1 MPLLS
6 SRRKPLFSGVRGR
19 LLSFNLLVVSL
30 TLVIGIIAVFGF
42 NNAGRL
48 LTDMQ
53 ESTLSEMNSG
63 MEVGVKTAKVATVA
77 VSLTQVIGAMEY
89 QSESDLL
96 KNSLQGLR
104 DSLAK
109 MAAAPLAQQQPQL
122 INRIHQRSDELQESV
137 RRLLDLTRTRHLE
150 RHDLL
155 GVIYQAQSQLEL
167 LAKEEAA
174 GWPTALEQTLF
185 ANMLEMTLTIPASP
199 DVLTQLSLL
208 RQRWQQM
215 IPQADPARQRTLREL
230 CNALQPVDELNQ
242 KLQNS
247 DLAIAYHTFRIK
259 ALVNLLDQDI
269 NQYVQLVV
277 HSASTRAERTHSE
290 LQTSTFTIEIFG
302 LLAVVITAL
311 AGNYIYDNL
320 GVLVTAI
327 ADAMTRLT
335 KGERTVKVPA
345 LNRQDE
351 LGDLAR
357 AFNVFANN
365 AASLARVTKLFKE
378 KSIQL
383 ETTFLSIR
391 DGFALFDAD
400 GALVVC
406 NPQYASLLQM
416 EPIVH
421 GCHFRELLQRLQ
433 EHGAQ
438 RSDGKPLSPDHLW
451 RADDSVLTLE
461 LQLAGERYVELRLNR
476 LTNQSIA
483 SMVLDRTDRKTLE
496 AELIHSQKMKAVG
509 HLTGGIAHD
518 FNNLLAVILGNL
530 ELLQTDE
537 LEERTRQRI
546 ERAYKAAE
554 RGAQLT
560 QRLLAFS
567 RKQALR
573 PRALDL
579 AGLVTNLR
587 ELMEHSLPATLR
599 LELDIQPGLRA
610 AWMDANQLENS
621 LLNLVV
627 NARDAM
633 DGRSGT
639 IRLRLFNQRVER
651 TSGRVQEMVTVEV
664 IDQGCGMTPEVLQRV
679 FEPFFTTK
687 AAGKGSGLG
696 LSMVY
701 GFVRQSGGRVQIDSE
716 PLRGSCVRLQL
727 PCAEAEPMALPAT
740 AAPTPVWSEN
750 EMPLVVVLEDQADV
764 RQTLCEYLH
773 SMGCLTMDT
782 DCGKQALVWVKT
794 IPEVKLL
801 ISDIVLPGQASGIEV
816 VQQAQQLNAD
826 LKLLLVSGHDF
837 SEQVTT
843 LSWPLLTKPYTRA
856 DLVAQLTRLWQEN
869 QPKIDVTG

>member
-1 MPLLS
+1 
-6 SRRKPLFSGVRGR
+6 V
-19 LLSFNLLVVSL
+19 
-30 TLVIGIIAVFGF
+30 
-42 NNAGRL
+42 
-48 LTDMQ
+48 
-53 ESTLSEMNSG
+53 
-63 MEVGVKTAKVATVA
+63 
-77 VSLTQVIGAMEY
+77 
-89 QSESDLL
+89 L
-96 KNSLQGLR
+96 K
-104 DSLAK
+104 
-109 MAAAPLAQQQPQL
+109 
-122 INRIHQRSDELQESV
+122 
-137 RRLLDLTRTRHLE
+137 
-150 RHDLL
+150 
-155 GVIYQAQSQLEL
+155 
-167 LAKEEAA
+167 
-174 GWPTALEQTLF
+174 
-185 ANMLEMTLTIPASP
+185 
-199 DVLTQLSLL
+199 QLSLL
-208 RQRWQQM
+208 RQRWQQD
-215 IPQADPARQRTLREL
+215 IAQADPERRSTLREL
-230 CNALQPVDELNQ
+230 CNTLQPVDELNQ

-277 HSASTRAERTHSE
+277 HSASTRAERTHRE

-320 GVLVTAI
+320 GRLVSAI

-335 KGERTVKVPA
+335 KGERTVQVPA
-345 LNRQDE
+345 LHRQDE

-391 DGFALFDAD
+391 DGFALFDAN

-406 NPQYASLLQM
+406 NPQYALLLQM
-416 EPIVH
+416 EQVVH

-433 EHGAQ
+433 DHGAQ

-451 RADDSVLTLE
+451 RDDDSVLTLE
-461 LQLAGERYVELRLNR
+461 LQLDGERYVELRLNR
-476 LTNQSIA
+476 LTNKSIA

-537 LEERTRQRI
+537 LEERTHQRV

-573 PRALDL
+573 PRAIDL
-579 AGLVTNLR
+579 AELVTNLR

-599 LELDIQPGLRA
+599 LEIETQPDLYP

-633 DGRSGT
+633 EGRSGV

-664 IDQGCGMTPEVLQRV
+664 IDQGCGMTVAVLQRV

-716 PLRGSCVRLQL
+716 PQRGSCIRLQL
-727 PCAEAEPMALPAT
+727 PCAEAEPTVSHLSVVPA
-740 AAPTPVWSEN
+740 PIWSAN
-750 EMPLVVVLEDQADV
+750 DMPLVVVLEDQADV

-782 DCGKQALVWVKT
+782 DCGEQALTWVKT
-794 IPEVKLL
+794 IADVQCL
-801 ISDIVLPGQASGIEV
+801 ISDIVLPGQASGIDV
-816 VQQAQQLNAD
+816 VAQAQHLNSA
-826 LKLLLVSGHDF
+826 LKILLVSGHDF
-837 SEQVTT
+837 SEQVAT
-843 LSWPLLTKPYTRA
+843 LNWPLLTKPYTRA
-856 DLVAQLTRLWQEN
+856 DLVMQMTRLWQEN
-869 QPKIDVTG
+869 RSKIDVTR

>member
-1 MPLLS
+1 MSLS
-6 SRRKPLFSGVRGR
+6 VARRYPFFSGVKGR
-19 LLSFNLLVVSL
+19 LLLFNVLVVAL
-30 TLVIGIIAVFGF
+30 TLATGIIAVFGF
-42 NNAGRL
+42 NNAGKL
-48 LTDMQ
+48 LTEMQ
-53 ESTLSEMNSG
+53 ESTLMEMNSG
-63 MEVGVKTAKVATVA
+63 MAVGVNTAKVATVA
-77 VSLTQVIGAMEY
+77 VSLTQVIGALEY
-89 QSESDLL
+89 QSESGQL
-96 KNSLQGLR
+96 KNALQSLQN
-104 DSLAK
+104 SLAK
-109 MAAAPLAQQQPQL
+109 MAAAPLAQKQPQL
-122 INRIHQRSDELQESV
+122 IDRIHQRSNELQDSV
-137 RRLLDLTRTRHLE
+137 RRLLDLTRQRHLE

-155 GVIYQAQSQLEL
+155 GIIYQAQSQLEL
-167 LAKEEAA
+167 LAKEDGN
-174 GWPTALEQTLF
+174 GWPTKLEQSLLNDILT
-185 ANMLEMTLTIPASP
+185 MTLTIPASP
-199 DVLTQLSLL
+199 DVLKKLAEI
-208 RQRWQQM
+208 RQKWSES
-215 IPQADPARQRTLREL
+215 ILNADPHRQKTLHVL
-230 CNALQPVDELNQ
+230 CDTLLPVDILNQ
-242 KLQNS
+242 KLQDS
-247 DLAIAYHTFRIK
+247 DLAVAYHTFRIK
-259 ALVNLLDQDI
+259 ALVSLLDQDI
-269 NQYVQLVV
+269 NQYVELVV
-277 HSASTRAERTHSE
+277 RSASARAERTHNE

-302 LLAVVITAL
+302 LLAVIITAL
-311 AGNYIYDNL
+311 AGNFIYNNL
-320 GVLVTAI
+320 GVLVSAI

-335 KGERTVKVPA
+335 KGERTVRVPA
-345 LNRQDE
+345 LHRQDE

-391 DGFALFDAD
+391 DGFALFDAN

-416 EPIVH
+416 EQIVH

-433 EHGAQ
+433 QHGAQ

-451 RADDSVLTLE
+451 RDDDSVLTLE
-461 LQLAGERYVELRLNR
+461 LQLAGDRYVELRLNR
-476 LTNQSIA
+476 LTNKSIA

-573 PRALDL
+573 PRAIDL
-579 AGLVTNLR
+579 AELVTNLR

-599 LELDIQPGLRA
+599 LELDIQPDLRA

-633 DGRSGT
+633 EGRSGT
-639 IRLRLFNQRVER
+639 IRIRLFNQRVER
-651 TSGRVQEMVTVEV
+651 TSGRVQDMVTVEV
-664 IDQGCGMTPEVLQRV
+664 IDQGCGMTVEVLQRV

-716 PLRGSCVRLQL
+716 PYRGSCVRLQL
-727 PCAEAEPMALPAT
+727 PCAEAEPVALPSAAT
-740 AAPTPVWSEN
+740 PTPVWSTN

-782 DCGKQALVWVKT
+782 DCGAQALTWVKT
-794 IPEVKLL
+794 IPDVQLL

-816 VQQAQQLNAD
+816 VQQAQQLNGK

-837 SEQVTT
+837 SEQVAT
-843 LSWPLLTKPYTRA
+843 LNWPLLLKPYTRA
-856 DLVAQLTRLWQEN
+856 DLVTQMTRLWQEN
-869 QPKIDVTG
+869 RSEIDVTR

>member
-1 MPLLS
+1 MS
-6 SRRKPLFSGVRGR
+6 SPSFHRKPLFSGVRGR

-30 TLVIGIIAVFGF
+30 TLAIGIIAVFGF

-53 ESTLSEMNSG
+53 ESTLSEMSSG

-104 DSLAK
+104 DSLTK

-122 INRIHQRSDELQESV
+122 INRIHKRSDELQESV

-167 LAKEEAA
+167 LAKENAV
-174 GWPTALEQTLF
+174 GWPTALEQSLF

-199 DVLTQLSLL
+199 DVLKQLSLL
-208 RQRWQQM
+208 RQRWQQG
-215 IPQADPARQRTLREL
+215 IDQADPERRSTLREL
-230 CNALQPVDELNQ
+230 CNTLQPVDELNQ

-259 ALVNLLDQDI
+259 ALVNLLDEDI

-277 HSASTRAERTHSE
+277 NSASSRAERTHSE

-320 GVLVTAI
+320 GVLVSAI

-335 KGERTVKVPA
+335 KGERTVRVPA
-345 LNRQDE
+345 LHRQDE

-391 DGFALFDAD
+391 DGFALFDAE

-416 EPIVH
+416 EQIVH

-451 RADDSVLTLE
+451 RDDDSVLTLE
-461 LQLAGERYVELRLNR
+461 LQLDGERYVELRLNR
-476 LTNQSIA
+476 LTNKSIA
-483 SMVLDRTDRKTLE
+483 SMVLDRTDRKVLE

-573 PRALDL
+573 PRAIDL
-579 AGLVTNLR
+579 AELVTNLR

-599 LELDIQPGLRA
+599 LELDIQPDLRA

-633 DGRSGT
+633 EGRSGT
-639 IRLRLFNQRVER
+639 IRIRLFNQRVER
-651 TSGRVQEMVTVEV
+651 TSGRIQDMVTVEV
-664 IDQGCGMTPEVLQRV
+664 IDQGCGMTAEVLRRV

-716 PLRGSCVRLQL
+716 PQRGSCVRLQL
-727 PCAEAEPMALPAT
+727 PCAEAEPIALTT
-740 AAPTPVWSEN
+740 AAMPTPVWSEN
-750 EMPLVVVLEDQADV
+750 EMPLVVVLEDQTDV

-773 SMGCLTMDT
+773 SIGCLTMDT
-782 DCGKQALVWVKT
+782 DCGNQALTWVKT
-794 IPEVKLL
+794 IPDVKLL
-801 ISDIVLPGQASGIEV
+801 ISDIVLPGQASGIEI

-837 SEQVTT
+837 SEQVAK
-843 LSWPLLTKPYTRA
+843 LNWPLLTKPYTRA
-856 DLVAQLTRLWQEN
+856 DLVTQLTHLWQKN
-869 QPKIDVTG
+869 HSKIDVTG

>member
-1 MPLLS
+1 M
-6 SRRKPLFSGVRGR
+6 
-19 LLSFNLLVVSL
+19 SFNLLVVSL
-30 TLVIGIIAVFGF
+30 TLAIGIIAVFGF

-104 DSLAK
+104 DSLTK

-122 INRIHQRSDELQESV
+122 INRIHKRSDELQESV

-167 LAKEEAA
+167 LAKENAV
-174 GWPTALEQTLF
+174 GWPTALEQSLF

-199 DVLTQLSLL
+199 DVLKQLSLL
-208 RQRWQQM
+208 RQRWQQG
-215 IPQADPARQRTLREL
+215 IVQADPERRSTLREL
-230 CNALQPVDELNQ
+230 CNTLQPVDELNQ

-259 ALVNLLDQDI
+259 ALVNLLDEDI

-277 HSASTRAERTHSE
+277 NSASSRAERTHSE

-320 GVLVTAI
+320 GVLVSAI

-335 KGERTVKVPA
+335 KGERTVRVPG
-345 LNRQDE
+345 LHRQDE

-391 DGFALFDAD
+391 DGFALFDAE

-416 EPIVH
+416 EQIVH

-451 RADDSVLTLE
+451 RDDDSVLTLE
-461 LQLAGERYVELRLNR
+461 LQLDGERYVELRLNR
-476 LTNQSIA
+476 LTNKSIA
-483 SMVLDRTDRKTLE
+483 SMVLDRTDRKVLE

-537 LEERTRQRI
+537 LEDRTRQRI

-573 PRALDL
+573 PRAIDL
-579 AGLVTNLR
+579 AELVTNLR

-599 LELDIQPGLRA
+599 LELDIQPDLRA

-633 DGRSGT
+633 EGRSGT
-639 IRLRLFNQRVER
+639 IRIRLFNQRVER
-651 TSGRVQEMVTVEV
+651 TSGRIQDMVAVEV
-664 IDQGCGMTPEVLQRV
+664 IDQGCGMTADVLRRV

-716 PLRGSCVRLQL
+716 PQRGSCVRLQL
-727 PCAEAEPMALPAT
+727 PCAEAEPMALT
-740 AAPTPVWSEN
+740 SAAMPTPVWSEN
-750 EMPLVVVLEDQADV
+750 EMPLVVVLEDQTDV

-773 SMGCLTMDT
+773 SIGCLTMDT
-782 DCGKQALVWVKT
+782 DCGNQALAWVKT
-794 IPEVKLL
+794 IPDVKLL
-801 ISDIVLPGQASGIEV
+801 ISDIVLPGQASGIEI

-837 SEQVTT
+837 SEQVAK
-843 LSWPLLTKPYTRA
+843 LNWPLLTKPYTRA
-856 DLVAQLTRLWQEN
+856 DLVTQLTHLWQKN
-869 QPKIDVTG
+869 HSKIDVTG

>member
-1 MPLLS
+1 M
-6 SRRKPLFSGVRGR
+6 
-19 LLSFNLLVVSL
+19 
-30 TLVIGIIAVFGF
+30 
-42 NNAGRL
+42 
-48 LTDMQ
+48 
-53 ESTLSEMNSG
+53 
-63 MEVGVKTAKVATVA
+63 
-77 VSLTQVIGAMEY
+77 
-89 QSESDLL
+89 
-96 KNSLQGLR
+96 
-104 DSLAK
+104 
-109 MAAAPLAQQQPQL
+109 
-122 INRIHQRSDELQESV
+122 
-137 RRLLDLTRTRHLE
+137 
-150 RHDLL
+150 
-155 GVIYQAQSQLEL
+155 
-167 LAKEEAA
+167 
-174 GWPTALEQTLF
+174 
-185 ANMLEMTLTIPASP
+185 
-199 DVLTQLSLL
+199 
-208 RQRWQQM
+208 
-215 IPQADPARQRTLREL
+215 
-230 CNALQPVDELNQ
+230 
-242 KLQNS
+242 
-247 DLAIAYHTFRIK
+247 
-259 ALVNLLDQDI
+259 NLLDQDI

-277 HSASTRAERTHSE
+277 HSASSRAELTHNK

-302 LLAVVITAL
+302 LLAVIITAL
-311 AGNYIYDNL
+311 AGNYIYDNM
-320 GVLVTAI
+320 GVLVSAI
-327 ADAMTRLT
+327 ADAMTRLS

-391 DGFALFDAD
+391 DGFALFDAE
-400 GALVVC
+400 GVLIVC
-406 NPQYASLLQM
+406 NPQYASLLQLDQ
-416 EPIVH
+416 IAH
-421 GCHFRELLQRLQ
+421 GSHFREVLQRLQ
-433 EHGAQ
+433 QNGAQ

-451 RADDSVLTLE
+451 RAEDNVLTLE

-476 LTNQSIA
+476 LADMSMA
-483 SMVLDRTDRKTLE
+483 SMVLDRTDRKILE

-530 ELLQTDE
+530 ELLLTDDDA
-537 LEERTRQRI
+537 LAERTRQRI
-546 ERAYKAAE
+546 ERAYKATE

-573 PRALDL
+573 PRAIDL
-579 AGLVTNLR
+579 AELVTNLR
-587 ELMEHSLPATLR
+587 ELMEHSLPASLR
-599 LELDIQPGLRA
+599 LELDIQPELRP

-633 DGRSGT
+633 EGRSGV
-639 IRLRLFNQRVER
+639 IRIRLFNQRVQR
-651 TSGRVQEMVTVEV
+651 TSGRVQDMVTVEV

-687 AAGKGSGLG
+687 VAGKGSGLG

-716 PLRGSCVRLQL
+716 PQRGSCVRLQL
-727 PCAEAEPMALPAT
+727 PCAEAEPIALPSAT
-740 AAPTPVWSEN
+740 VSAPVWSDD

-782 DCGKQALVWVKT
+782 DCSEQALSWVRT
-794 IPEVKLL
+794 IPEVQLL

-816 VQQAQQLNAD
+816 VQQAQQLRRD
-826 LKLLLVSGHDF
+826 IKLLLVSGHDF
-837 SEQVTT
+837 SEQAASQ
-843 LSWPLLTKPYTRA
+843 SWPLLIKPYTRA
-856 DLVAQLTRLWQEN
+856 DLVTQLTRLWQ
-869 QPKIDVTG
+869 KKTA

>member
-1 MPLLS
+1 
-6 SRRKPLFSGVRGR
+6 
-19 LLSFNLLVVSL
+19 
-30 TLVIGIIAVFGF
+30 
-42 NNAGRL
+42 
-48 LTDMQ
+48 MQ

-104 DSLAK
+104 DSLTK

-167 LAKEEAA
+167 LAKENAN

-199 DVLTQLSLL
+199 DVLKQLSLL
-208 RQRWQQM
+208 RQRWQQG
-215 IPQADPARQRTLREL
+215 IAQADPERRSTLREL
-230 CNALQPVDELNQ
+230 CNTLQPVDELNQ

-277 HSASTRAERTHSE
+277 HSASTRAERTHRE

-320 GVLVTAI
+320 GRLVSAI

-335 KGERTVKVPA
+335 KGERTVQVPA
-345 LNRQDE
+345 LHRQDE

-391 DGFALFDAD
+391 DGFALFDAN

-406 NPQYASLLQM
+406 NPQYALLLQM
-416 EPIVH
+416 EQVVH

-433 EHGAQ
+433 DHGAQ

-451 RADDSVLTLE
+451 RDDDSVLTLE
-461 LQLAGERYVELRLNR
+461 LQLDGERYVELRLNR
-476 LTNQSIA
+476 LTNKSIA

-537 LEERTRQRI
+537 LEERTHQRV

-573 PRALDL
+573 PRAIDL
-579 AGLVTNLR
+579 AELVTNLR

-599 LELDIQPGLRA
+599 LEIETQPDLYP

-633 DGRSGT
+633 EGRSGV

-664 IDQGCGMTPEVLQRV
+664 IDQGCGMTVAVLQRV

-716 PLRGSCVRLQL
+716 PQRGSCIRLQL
-727 PCAEAEPMALPAT
+727 PCAEAEPTVSHLSVVPA
-740 AAPTPVWSEN
+740 PIWSAN
-750 EMPLVVVLEDQADV
+750 DMPLVVVLEDQADV

-782 DCGKQALVWVKT
+782 DCGEQALTWVKT
-794 IPEVKLL
+794 IADVQCL
-801 ISDIVLPGQASGIEV
+801 ISDIVLPGQASGIDV
-816 VQQAQQLNAD
+816 VAQAQHLNSA
-826 LKLLLVSGHDF
+826 LKILLVSGHDF
-837 SEQVTT
+837 SEQVAT
-843 LSWPLLTKPYTRA
+843 LNWPLLTKPYTRA
-856 DLVAQLTRLWQEN
+856 DLVMQMTRLWQEN
-869 QPKIDVTG
+869 RSKIDVTR

>member
-1 MPLLS
+1 MPS
-6 SRRKPLFSGVRGR
+6 SYSHRKPLFSGVRGR
-19 LLSFNLLVVSL
+19 LLSFNLLVVLL
-30 TLVIGIIAVFGF
+30 TLVIGVIAVFGF

-96 KNSLQGLR
+96 KTAMAALRNSL
-104 DSLAK
+104 SK
-109 MAAAPLAQQQPQL
+109 MAAAPLARQQPQL
-122 INRIHQRSDELQESV
+122 IDRIHQRSNELQDSV
-137 RRLLDLTRTRHLE
+137 RKLLDLTRQRHLE
-150 RHDLL
+150 RHSLL
-155 GVIYQAQSQLEL
+155 GVIYQAQSQLDL
-167 LAKEEAA
+167 LTQDDSL
-174 GWPTALEQTLF
+174 GWPGAPEQDVF
-185 ANMLEMTLTIPASP
+185 RNMLAMTLTIPASP
-199 DVLTQLSLL
+199 DVLSQLVHISL
-208 RQRWQQM
+208 QWQQA
-215 IPQADPARQRTLREL
+215 IPQAVPARQKILQALCDTLL
-230 CNALQPVDELNQ
+230 PVAQLNQ
-242 KLQNS
+242 QLQNS

-277 HSASTRAERTHSE
+277 DSAGSRAERTHRE
-290 LQTSTFTIEIFG
+290 LQTSTFTIQIFA

-311 AGNYIYDNL
+311 AGNYIYDNM
-320 GVLVTAI
+320 GVLVSAI

-335 KGERTVKVPA
+335 KGERTVQVPA

-365 AASLARVTKLFKE
+365 AASLARVTRLFKE

-391 DGFALFDAD
+391 DGFALFDAS
-400 GALVVC
+400 GALVVS
-406 NPQYASLLQM
+406 NPQYASLLQLDQIM
-416 EPIVH
+416 P
-421 GCHFRELLQRLQ
+421 GSHFREVLQRLQ
-433 EHGAQ
+433 QSGAQ

-451 RADDSVLTLE
+451 RAEDNVLTLE
-461 LQLAGERYVELRLNR
+461 LQLGGERYVELRLNR
-476 LTNQSIA
+476 LANMSVA

-518 FNNLLAVILGNL
+518 FNNLLAVVLGNL

-537 LEERTRQRI
+537 LEDRTRQRI

-573 PRALDL
+573 PRAIDL
-579 AGLVTNLR
+579 AELVTSLR

-599 LELDIQPGLRA
+599 LELDIQPGLRP

-633 DGRSGT
+633 EGRSGA
-639 IRLRLFNQRVER
+639 IRLRLFNQHVQR
-651 TSGRVQEMVTVEV
+651 TSGREQDMVTIEV

-701 GFVRQSGGRVQIDSE
+701 GFVRQSGGRVQIDTE
-716 PLRGSCVRLQL
+716 PQHGTCVRLQL
-727 PCAEAEPMALPAT
+727 PCAEAEPVALPAT
-740 AAPTPVWSEN
+740 SESAPVWADDD
-750 EMPLVVVLEDQADV
+750 MPLVVVLEDQADV

-782 DCGKQALVWVKT
+782 DCGEQALSWVRS
-794 IPEVKLL
+794 IPEVQLL
-801 ISDIVLPGQASGIEV
+801 ISDIVLPGQASGIAVAE
-816 VQQAQQLNAD
+816 QAQQLRPS

-837 SEQVTT
+837 SEQAVSH
-843 LSWPLLTKPYTRA
+843 SWPLLTKPYTRG
-856 DLVAQLTRLWQEN
+856 DLINQLTRLWQ
-869 QPKIDVTG
+869 KKTT

>member
-1 MPLLS
+1 MPS
-6 SRRKPLFSGVRGR
+6 SYSHRKPLFSGVRGR
-19 LLSFNLLVVSL
+19 LLSFNLLVVLL
-30 TLVIGIIAVFGF
+30 TLVIGVIAVFGF

-96 KNSLQGLR
+96 KTAMAALRNSL
-104 DSLAK
+104 SK
-109 MAAAPLAQQQPQL
+109 MAAAPLARQQPQL
-122 INRIHQRSDELQESV
+122 IDRIHQRSNELQDSV
-137 RRLLDLTRTRHLE
+137 RKLLDLTRQRHLE
-150 RHDLL
+150 RHSLL
-155 GVIYQAQSQLEL
+155 GVIYQAQSQLDL
-167 LAKEEAA
+167 LAQDDSL
-174 GWPTALEQTLF
+174 GWPGAPEQDVF
-185 ANMLEMTLTIPASP
+185 RNMLAMTLTIPASP
-199 DVLTQLSLL
+199 DVLSQLVHISL
-208 RQRWQQM
+208 QWQQA
-215 IPQADPARQRTLREL
+215 IPQAVPARQKILQALCDTLL
-230 CNALQPVDELNQ
+230 PVAQLNQ
-242 KLQNS
+242 QLQNS

-277 HSASTRAERTHSE
+277 DSAGSRAERTHRE
-290 LQTSTFTIEIFG
+290 LQTSTFTIQIFA

-311 AGNYIYDNL
+311 AGNYIYDNM
-320 GVLVTAI
+320 GVLVSAI

-335 KGERTVKVPA
+335 KGERTVQVPA

-365 AASLARVTKLFKE
+365 AASLARVTRLFKE

-391 DGFALFDAD
+391 DGFALFDAS
-400 GALVVC
+400 GALVVS
-406 NPQYASLLQM
+406 NPQYASLLQLDQIM
-416 EPIVH
+416 P
-421 GCHFRELLQRLQ
+421 GSHFREVLQRLQ
-433 EHGAQ
+433 QSGAQ

-451 RADDSVLTLE
+451 RAEDNVLTLE
-461 LQLAGERYVELRLNR
+461 LQLGGERYVELRLNR
-476 LTNQSIA
+476 LANMSVA

-518 FNNLLAVILGNL
+518 FNNLLAVVLGNL

-537 LEERTRQRI
+537 LEDRTRQRI

-573 PRALDL
+573 PRAIDL
-579 AGLVTNLR
+579 EELVTSLR

-599 LELDIQPGLRA
+599 LELDIQPGLRP

-633 DGRSGT
+633 EGRSGA
-639 IRLRLFNQRVER
+639 IRLRLFNQHVQR
-651 TSGRVQEMVTVEV
+651 TSGREQDMVTIEV

-701 GFVRQSGGRVQIDSE
+701 GFVRQSGGRVQIDTE
-716 PLRGSCVRLQL
+716 PQHGTCVRLQL
-727 PCAEAEPMALPAT
+727 PCAEAEPVALPAT
-740 AAPTPVWSEN
+740 SESAPVWADDD
-750 EMPLVVVLEDQADV
+750 MPLVVVLEDQADV

-782 DCGKQALVWVKT
+782 DCGEQALSWVRS
-794 IPEVKLL
+794 IPEVQLL
-801 ISDIVLPGQASGIEV
+801 ISDIVLPGQASGIAVAE
-816 VQQAQQLNAD
+816 QAQQLRPS

-837 SEQVTT
+837 SEQAVSH
-843 LSWPLLTKPYTRA
+843 SWPLLTKPYTRG
-856 DLVAQLTRLWQEN
+856 DLINQLTRLWQ
-869 QPKIDVTG
+869 KKTT

>member
-6 SRRKPLFSGVRGR
+6 SHRKPLFSGVRGR
-19 LLSFNLLVVSL
+19 LLSFNLLVVLL
-30 TLVIGIIAVFGF
+30 TLIIGIIAVFGF

-96 KNSLQGLR
+96 KTAMQALRNSL
-104 DSLAK
+104 SK
-109 MAAAPLAQQQPQL
+109 MAAAPLARQQPQL
-122 INRIHQRSDELQESV
+122 IDRIHQRSNELQDSV
-137 RRLLDLTRTRHLE
+137 RKLLELTRQRHLE
-150 RHDLL
+150 RHTLL

-167 LAKEEAA
+167 LAKTGVS
-174 GWPTALEQTLF
+174 GWPTTQEQAVF
-185 ANMLEMTLTIPASP
+185 RNMLDMTLTIPASP
-199 DVLTQLSLL
+199 DVLNQLVLINQQW
-208 RQRWQQM
+208 RQA
-215 IPQADPARQRTLREL
+215 IPQAAPARQKTLQTL
-230 CNALQPVDELNQ
+230 GDTLLPVAQLNQ
-242 KLQNS
+242 QLQNS

-277 HSASTRAERTHSE
+277 DSASSRAERTHRE
-290 LQTSTFTIEIFG
+290 LQTSTFTIQIFA
-302 LLAVVITAL
+302 LLAVVITAV

-320 GVLVTAI
+320 GVLVSAI

-365 AASLARVTKLFKE
+365 AASLARVTRLFKE

-391 DGFALFDAD
+391 DGFALFDTE
-400 GALVVC
+400 GVLVVC
-406 NPQYASLLQM
+406 NPQYVSLLQLDQIM
-416 EPIVH
+416 P
-421 GCHFRELLQRLQ
+421 GSHFREVLQRLQ
-433 EHGAQ
+433 QNGAQ

-451 RADDSVLTLE
+451 RDEDNMLTLE
-461 LQLAGERYVELRLNR
+461 LQLGGERYVELRLNR
-476 LTNQSIA
+476 LANMSVA
-483 SMVLDRTDRKTLE
+483 SMVLDRTDRKILE

-537 LEERTRQRI
+537 LEDRTRQRI

-573 PRALDL
+573 PRAIDL
-579 AGLVTNLR
+579 AELVTNLR
-587 ELMEHSLPATLR
+587 ELMEHSLPASLR
-599 LELDIQPGLRA
+599 LELEIRPDLRP

-633 DGRSGT
+633 EGRHGV
-639 IRLRLFNQRVER
+639 IRIRLFNQHVQR
-651 TSGRVQEMVTVEV
+651 TSGREQDMVTVEV

-701 GFVRQSGGRVQIDSE
+701 GFIRQSGGRVQIDTE
-716 PLRGSCVRLQL
+716 PLRGTCVRLQL
-727 PCAEAEPMALPAT
+727 PCAEAEPVTLPA
-740 AAPTPVWSEN
+740 AAESSPVWAAGD
-750 EMPLVVVLEDQADV
+750 MPLVVVLEDQADV

-782 DCGKQALVWVKT
+782 DCGEQALSWIRS
-794 IPEVKLL
+794 IPEVQLL
-801 ISDIVLPGQASGIEV
+801 ISDIVLPGQANGIEV
-816 VQQAQQLNAD
+816 AEQAQQLKPS

-837 SEQVTT
+837 SEQAVSQ
-843 LSWPLLTKPYTRA
+843 SWPLLTKPYTRS
-856 DLVAQLTRLWQEN
+856 DLVAQLTRLWQ
-869 QPKIDVTG
+869 KKTA

>member
-1 MPLLS
+1 MPS
-6 SRRKPLFSGVRGR
+6 SSNRRKPLFSGVRGR
-19 LLSFNLLVVSL
+19 LLLFNLLVVLL
-30 TLVIGIIAVFGF
+30 TILIGIIAVFGF

-96 KNSLQGLR
+96 KNALQALQ
-104 DSLAK
+104 DSLNK
-109 MAAAPLAQQQPQL
+109 MAAAPLARQNSEL
-122 INRIHQRSDELQESV
+122 IDRIHQRSNELQTSV
-137 RRLLDLTRTRHLE
+137 RKLLDLTRRRHLE
-150 RHDLL
+150 RHTLL
-155 GVIYQAQSQLEL
+155 GMIYQAQSQLDL
-167 LAKEEAA
+167 LAKEPSS
-174 GWPTALEQTLF
+174 GWPTTLEQNLF
-185 ANMLEMTLTIPASP
+185 RNMLDMTLTIPASP
-199 DVLTQLSLL
+199 DVLAQLVSN
-208 RQRWQQM
+208 RQTWLQS
-215 IPQADPARQRTLREL
+215 IPQASPRRQQTLQAL
-230 CNALQPVDELNQ
+230 CDALSPVEQLNEQ
-242 KLQNS
+242 LKNS

-277 HSASTRAERTHSE
+277 NSASSRAERTHKE
-290 LQTSTFTIEIFG
+290 LQTSTVTIQVFA
-302 LLAVVITAL
+302 LLAVLVTAL

-320 GVLVTAI
+320 GVLVSAI
-327 ADAMTRLT
+327 ANAMTRLT

-365 AASLARVTKLFKE
+365 AASLERVTRLFKE
-378 KSIQL
+378 KSTQL

-391 DGFALFDAD
+391 DGFALFDAE
-400 GALVVC
+400 GALIVC
-406 NPQYASLLQM
+406 NPQYASLLQLDQ
-416 EPIVH
+416 IAH
-421 GCHFRELLQRLQ
+421 GSHFREVLQRLQ
-433 EHGAQ
+433 QSGAQ
-438 RSDGKPLSPDHLW
+438 RCDGKPLSPDYLW
-451 RADDSVLTLE
+451 RTEDNVLTLE

-476 LTNQSIA
+476 LANMGMA

-573 PRALDL
+573 PRAIDL
-579 AGLVTNLR
+579 TDLVTNLR
-587 ELMEHSLPATLR
+587 ELMEHSLPASLR
-599 LELDIQPGLRA
+599 LEIESQPDLRP

-633 DGRSGT
+633 DGRSGV

-651 TSGRVQEMVTVEV
+651 TSGRVQDMVTIEV

-687 AAGKGSGLG
+687 TAGKGSGLG

-701 GFVRQSGGRVQIDSE
+701 GFVRQSGGRVQIDTE
-716 PLRGSCVRLQL
+716 PQRGTCVRLQL
-727 PCAEAEPMALPAT
+727 PCAEAEPAALPAST
-740 AAPTPVWSEN
+740 VSAPVWPEG
-750 EMPLVVVLEDQADV
+750 EMPLIVVLEDQADV

-782 DCGKQALVWVKT
+782 DCGEQALSWIKT
-794 IPEVKLL
+794 IPEIAML

-816 VQQAQQLNAD
+816 VQQAQQLRSD

-837 SEQVTT
+837 SEQVAYQ
-843 LSWPLLTKPYTRA
+843 SWPLLTKPYTRA
-856 DLVAQLTRLWQEN
+856 DLVMQLTRLWHKKKAEN
-869 QPKIDVTG
+869 

>member
-1 MPLLS
+1 MS
-6 SRRKPLFSGVRGR
+6 SPSFHRKPLFSGVRGR

-30 TLVIGIIAVFGF
+30 TLAIGIIAVFGF

-53 ESTLSEMNSG
+53 ESTLSEMSSG

-104 DSLAK
+104 DSLTK

-122 INRIHQRSDELQESV
+122 INRIHKRSDELQESV

-167 LAKEEAA
+167 LAKENAV
-174 GWPTALEQTLF
+174 GWPTALEQSLF

-199 DVLTQLSLL
+199 DVLKQLSLL
-208 RQRWQQM
+208 RQRWQQG
-215 IPQADPARQRTLREL
+215 IDQADPERRSTLREL
-230 CNALQPVDELNQ
+230 CNTLQPVDELNQ

-259 ALVNLLDQDI
+259 ALVNLLDEDI

-277 HSASTRAERTHSE
+277 NSASSRAERTHSE

-320 GVLVTAI
+320 GVLVSAI

-335 KGERTVKVPA
+335 KGERTVRVPA
-345 LNRQDE
+345 LHRQDE

-391 DGFALFDAD
+391 DGFALFDAE

-416 EPIVH
+416 EQIVH

-451 RADDSVLTLE
+451 RDDDSVLTLE
-461 LQLAGERYVELRLNR
+461 LQLDGERYVELRLNR
-476 LTNQSIA
+476 LTNKSIA
-483 SMVLDRTDRKTLE
+483 SMVLDRTDRKVLE

-573 PRALDL
+573 PRAIDL
-579 AGLVTNLR
+579 AELVTNLR

-599 LELDIQPGLRA
+599 LELDIQPDLRA

-633 DGRSGT
+633 EGRSGT
-639 IRLRLFNQRVER
+639 IRIRLFNQRVER
-651 TSGRVQEMVTVEV
+651 TSGRIQDMVTVEV
-664 IDQGCGMTPEVLQRV
+664 IDQGCGMTAEVLRRV

-716 PLRGSCVRLQL
+716 PQRGSCVRLQL
-727 PCAEAEPMALPAT
+727 PCAEAEPIALTT
-740 AAPTPVWSEN
+740 AVMPTPVWSEN
-750 EMPLVVVLEDQADV
+750 EMPLVVVLEDQTDV

-773 SMGCLTMDT
+773 SIGCLTMDT
-782 DCGKQALVWVKT
+782 DCGNQALTWVKT
-794 IPEVKLL
+794 IPDVKLL
-801 ISDIVLPGQASGIEV
+801 ISDIVLPGQASGIEI

-837 SEQVTT
+837 SEQVAK
-843 LSWPLLTKPYTRA
+843 LNWPLLTKPYTRA
-856 DLVAQLTRLWQEN
+856 DLVTQLTHLWQKN
-869 QPKIDVTG
+869 HSKIDVTG

>member
-1 MPLLS
+1 M
-6 SRRKPLFSGVRGR
+6 
-19 LLSFNLLVVSL
+19 SFNLLVVLL
-30 TLVIGIIAVFGF
+30 TLVIGVIAVFGF

-96 KNSLQGLR
+96 KTAMAALRNSL
-104 DSLAK
+104 SK
-109 MAAAPLAQQQPQL
+109 MAAAPLARQQPQL
-122 INRIHQRSDELQESV
+122 IDRIHQRSNELQDSV
-137 RRLLDLTRTRHLE
+137 RKLLDLTRQRHLE
-150 RHDLL
+150 RHSLL
-155 GVIYQAQSQLEL
+155 GVIYQAQSQLDL
-167 LAKEEAA
+167 LAQDDSL
-174 GWPTALEQTLF
+174 GWPGAPEQDVF
-185 ANMLEMTLTIPASP
+185 RNMLAMTLTIPASP
-199 DVLTQLSLL
+199 DVLSQLVHISL
-208 RQRWQQM
+208 QWQQA
-215 IPQADPARQRTLREL
+215 IPQAVPARQKILQALCDTLL
-230 CNALQPVDELNQ
+230 PVAQLNQ
-242 KLQNS
+242 QLQNS

-277 HSASTRAERTHSE
+277 DSAGSRAERTHRE
-290 LQTSTFTIEIFG
+290 LQTSTFTIQIFA

-311 AGNYIYDNL
+311 AGNYIYDNM
-320 GVLVTAI
+320 GVLVSAI

-335 KGERTVKVPA
+335 KGERTVQVPA

-365 AASLARVTKLFKE
+365 AASLARVTRLFKE

-391 DGFALFDAD
+391 DGFALFDAS
-400 GALVVC
+400 GALVVS
-406 NPQYASLLQM
+406 NPQYASLLQLDQIM
-416 EPIVH
+416 P
-421 GCHFRELLQRLQ
+421 GSHFREVLQRLQ
-433 EHGAQ
+433 QSGAQ

-451 RADDSVLTLE
+451 RAEDNVLTLE
-461 LQLAGERYVELRLNR
+461 LQLGGERYVELRLNR
-476 LTNQSIA
+476 LANMSVA

-518 FNNLLAVILGNL
+518 FNNLLAVVLGNL

-537 LEERTRQRI
+537 LEDRTRQRI

-573 PRALDL
+573 PRAIDL
-579 AGLVTNLR
+579 AELVTSLR

-599 LELDIQPGLRA
+599 LELDIQPGLRP

-633 DGRSGT
+633 EGRSGA
-639 IRLRLFNQRVER
+639 IRLRLFNQHVQR
-651 TSGRVQEMVTVEV
+651 TSGREQDMVTIEV

-701 GFVRQSGGRVQIDSE
+701 GFVRQSGGRVQIDTE
-716 PLRGSCVRLQL
+716 PQHGTCVRLQL
-727 PCAEAEPMALPAT
+727 PCAEAEPVALPAT
-740 AAPTPVWSEN
+740 SESAPVWADDD
-750 EMPLVVVLEDQADV
+750 MPLVVVLEDQADV

-782 DCGKQALVWVKT
+782 DCGEQALSWVRS
-794 IPEVKLL
+794 IPEVQLL
-801 ISDIVLPGQASGIEV
+801 ISDIVLPGQASGIAVAE
-816 VQQAQQLNAD
+816 QAQQLRPS

-837 SEQVTT
+837 SEQAVSH
-843 LSWPLLTKPYTRA
+843 SWPLLTKPYTRG
-856 DLVAQLTRLWQEN
+856 DLINQLTRLWQ
-869 QPKIDVTG
+869 KKTT

>member
-1 MPLLS
+1 MSSPS
-6 SRRKPLFSGVRGR
+6 SRYKPLFSGVRGR
-19 LLSFNLLVVSL
+19 LLVFNLLVVSL

-104 DSLAK
+104 DSLTK

-167 LAKEEAA
+167 LAKENAN

-199 DVLTQLSLL
+199 DVLKQLSLL
-208 RQRWQQM
+208 RQRWQQG
-215 IPQADPARQRTLREL
+215 IAQADPERRSTLREL
-230 CNALQPVDELNQ
+230 CNTLQPVDELNQ

-277 HSASTRAERTHSE
+277 HSASTRAERTHRE

-320 GVLVTAI
+320 GRLVSAI

-335 KGERTVKVPA
+335 KGERTVQVPA
-345 LNRQDE
+345 LHRQDE

-391 DGFALFDAD
+391 DGFALFDAN

-406 NPQYASLLQM
+406 NPQYALLLQM
-416 EPIVH
+416 EQVVH

-433 EHGAQ
+433 DHGAQ

-451 RADDSVLTLE
+451 RDDDSVLTLE
-461 LQLAGERYVELRLNR
+461 LQLDGERYVELRLNR
-476 LTNQSIA
+476 LTNKSIA

-537 LEERTRQRI
+537 LEERTHQRV

-573 PRALDL
+573 PRAIDL
-579 AGLVTNLR
+579 AELVTNLR

-599 LELDIQPGLRA
+599 LEIETQPDLYP

-633 DGRSGT
+633 EGRSGV

-664 IDQGCGMTPEVLQRV
+664 IDQGCGMTVAVLQRV

-716 PLRGSCVRLQL
+716 PQRGSCIRLQL
-727 PCAEAEPMALPAT
+727 PCAEAEPTVSHLSVVPA
-740 AAPTPVWSEN
+740 PIWSAN
-750 EMPLVVVLEDQADV
+750 DMPLVVVLEDQADV

-782 DCGKQALVWVKT
+782 DCGEQALTWVKT
-794 IPEVKLL
+794 IADVQCL
-801 ISDIVLPGQASGIEV
+801 ISDIVLPGQASGIDV
-816 VQQAQQLNAD
+816 VAQAQHLNSA
-826 LKLLLVSGHDF
+826 LKILLVSGHDF
-837 SEQVTT
+837 SEQVAT
-843 LSWPLLTKPYTRA
+843 LNWPLLTKPYTRA
-856 DLVAQLTRLWQEN
+856 DLVMQMTRLWQEN
-869 QPKIDVTG
+869 RSKIDVTR

>member
-1 MPLLS
+1 MS
-6 SRRKPLFSGVRGR
+6 SPSFHRKPLFSGVRGR

-30 TLVIGIIAVFGF
+30 TLAIGIIAVFGF

-104 DSLAK
+104 DSLTK

-122 INRIHQRSDELQESV
+122 INRIHKRSDELQESV

-167 LAKEEAA
+167 LAKENAV
-174 GWPTALEQTLF
+174 GWPTALEQSLF

-199 DVLTQLSLL
+199 DVLKQLSLL
-208 RQRWQQM
+208 RQRWQQG
-215 IPQADPARQRTLREL
+215 IAQADPERRSTLREL
-230 CNALQPVDELNQ
+230 CNTLQPVDELNQ

-259 ALVNLLDQDI
+259 ALVNLLDEDI

-277 HSASTRAERTHSE
+277 NSASSRAERTHSE

-320 GVLVTAI
+320 GVLVSAI

-335 KGERTVKVPA
+335 KGERTVRVPA
-345 LNRQDE
+345 LHRQDE

-391 DGFALFDAD
+391 DGFALFDAN

-416 EPIVH
+416 EQIVH

-433 EHGAQ
+433 QHGAQ

-451 RADDSVLTLE
+451 RDDDSVLTLE
-461 LQLAGERYVELRLNR
+461 LQLAGDRYVELRLNR
-476 LTNQSIA
+476 LTNKSIA
-483 SMVLDRTDRKTLE
+483 SMVLDRTDRKVLE

-573 PRALDL
+573 PRAIDL
-579 AGLVTNLR
+579 AELVTNLR

-599 LELDIQPGLRA
+599 LELDIQPDLRA

-633 DGRSGT
+633 EGRGGT
-639 IRLRLFNQRVER
+639 IRIRLFNQRVER
-651 TSGRVQEMVTVEV
+651 TSGRIQDMVTVEV
-664 IDQGCGMTPEVLQRV
+664 IDQGCGMTADVLRRV

-687 AAGKGSGLG
+687 AVGKGSGLG

-716 PLRGSCVRLQL
+716 PQRGSCVRLQL
-727 PCAEAEPMALPAT
+727 PCAEAEPIALTT
-740 AAPTPVWSEN
+740 AAMPTPVWSEN
-750 EMPLVVVLEDQADV
+750 EMPLVVVLEDQTDV

-773 SMGCLTMDT
+773 SIGCLTMDT
-782 DCGKQALVWVKT
+782 DCGNQALAWVKT
-794 IPEVKLL
+794 IPDVKLL
-801 ISDIVLPGQASGIEV
+801 ISDIVLPGQASGIEI

-837 SEQVTT
+837 SEQVAK
-843 LSWPLLTKPYTRA
+843 LNWPLLTKPYTRA
-856 DLVAQLTRLWQEN
+856 DLVTQLTHLWQKN
-869 QPKIDVTG
+869 HSKIDVTG

>member
-1 MPLLS
+1 M
-6 SRRKPLFSGVRGR
+6 
-19 LLSFNLLVVSL
+19 SFNLLVVLL
-30 TLVIGIIAVFGF
+30 TLIIGVIAVFGF

-53 ESTLSEMNSG
+53 ESTLSEMSSG

-96 KNSLQGLR
+96 KTAMQALRTSL
-104 DSLAK
+104 SK
-109 MAAAPLAQQQPQL
+109 MAAAPLARQQPQL
-122 INRIHQRSDELQESV
+122 IDRIHQRSNELQDSV
-137 RRLLDLTRTRHLE
+137 RKLLDLTRRRHLE
-150 RHDLL
+150 RHELL
-155 GVIYQAQSQLEL
+155 GVIYQAQSQLDL
-167 LAKEEAA
+167 LAKASGS
-174 GWPTALEQTLF
+174 GWPTALEQDLF
-185 ANMLEMTLTIPASP
+185 RNMLDMTLTIPASP
-199 DVLTQLSLL
+199 DVLSQLVIIS
-208 RQRWQQM
+208 QQWQQA
-215 IPQADPARQRTLREL
+215 IPQAAPARQKTLQTL
-230 CNALQPVDELNQ
+230 CDTLLPVAQLNQ
-242 KLQNS
+242 QLQNS

-277 HSASTRAERTHSE
+277 DSAGSRADRTHRE
-290 LQTSTFTIEIFG
+290 LQTSTFTIQIFA

-320 GVLVTAI
+320 GVLVSAI

-365 AASLARVTKLFKE
+365 AASLARVTRLFKE

-391 DGFALFDAD
+391 DGFALFDTK
-400 GALVVC
+400 GELVVC
-406 NPQYASLLQM
+406 NPQYASLLQLDQIL
-416 EPIVH
+416 P
-421 GCHFRELLQRLQ
+421 GSHFREVLQRLQ
-433 EHGAQ
+433 QNGAQ

-451 RADDSVLTLE
+451 RDEDNVLTLE
-461 LQLAGERYVELRLNR
+461 LQLGGGRYVELRLNR
-476 LTNQSIA
+476 LANMSVA
-483 SMVLDRTDRKTLE
+483 SMVLDRTDRRTLE

-573 PRALDL
+573 PRAIDL
-579 AGLVTNLR
+579 AELVTNLR

-599 LELDIQPGLRA
+599 LELDIQPDLRP

-633 DGRSGT
+633 EGRSGT
-639 IRLRLFNQRVER
+639 IHLRLFNQHVQR
-651 TSGRVQEMVTVEV
+651 TSGREQDMVTIEV

-701 GFVRQSGGRVQIDSE
+701 GFIRQSGGRVQIDTV
-716 PLRGSCVRLQL
+716 PQRGTCVRLQL
-727 PCAEAEPMALPAT
+727 PCAEAEPVALPA
-740 AAPTPVWSEN
+740 ASESAPVWADDD
-750 EMPLVVVLEDQADV
+750 MPLVVVLEDQADV

-782 DCGKQALVWVKT
+782 DCGEQALSWIRS
-794 IPEVKLL
+794 IPEVQLL

-816 VQQAQQLNAD
+816 AEQAQQLRSS

-837 SEQVTT
+837 SEQAVSQ
-843 LSWPLLTKPYTRA
+843 SWPLLTKPYTRG
-856 DLVAQLTRLWQEN
+856 DLVAQLTRLWQ
-869 QPKIDVTG
+869 KKTT

>member
-1 MPLLS
+1 
-6 SRRKPLFSGVRGR
+6 
-19 LLSFNLLVVSL
+19 
-30 TLVIGIIAVFGF
+30 
-42 NNAGRL
+42 
-48 LTDMQ
+48 MQ
-53 ESTLSEMNSG
+53 ESTLSEMSSG

-104 DSLAK
+104 DSLTK

-122 INRIHQRSDELQESV
+122 INRIHKRSDELQESV

-167 LAKEEAA
+167 LAKENAV
-174 GWPTALEQTLF
+174 GWPTALEQSLF

-199 DVLTQLSLL
+199 DVLKQLSLL
-208 RQRWQQM
+208 RQRWQQG
-215 IPQADPARQRTLREL
+215 IAQADPERRSTLREL
-230 CNALQPVDELNQ
+230 CNTLQPVDELNQ

-259 ALVNLLDQDI
+259 ALVNLLDEDI

-277 HSASTRAERTHSE
+277 NSASSRAERTHSE

-320 GVLVTAI
+320 GVLVSAI

-335 KGERTVKVPA
+335 KGERTVRVPG
-345 LNRQDE
+345 LHRQDE

-391 DGFALFDAD
+391 DGFALFDAE

-416 EPIVH
+416 EQIVH

-451 RADDSVLTLE
+451 RDDDSVLTLE
-461 LQLAGERYVELRLNR
+461 LQLDGERYVELRLNR
-476 LTNQSIA
+476 LTNKSIA
-483 SMVLDRTDRKTLE
+483 SMVLDRTDRKVLE

-573 PRALDL
+573 PRAIDL
-579 AGLVTNLR
+579 AELVTNLR

-599 LELDIQPGLRA
+599 LELDIQPDLRA

-633 DGRSGT
+633 EGRSGT
-639 IRLRLFNQRVER
+639 IRIRLFNQRVER
-651 TSGRVQEMVTVEV
+651 TSGRIQDMVTVEV
-664 IDQGCGMTPEVLQRV
+664 IDQGCGMTAEVLRRV

-716 PLRGSCVRLQL
+716 PQRGSCVRLQL
-727 PCAEAEPMALPAT
+727 PCAEAEPIALTT
-740 AAPTPVWSEN
+740 AAMPTPVWSEN
-750 EMPLVVVLEDQADV
+750 EMPLVVVLEDQTDV

-773 SMGCLTMDT
+773 SIGCLTMDT
-782 DCGKQALVWVKT
+782 DCGNQALAWVKT
-794 IPEVKLL
+794 IPDVKLL
-801 ISDIVLPGQASGIEV
+801 ISDIVLPGQASGIEI

-837 SEQVTT
+837 SEQVAK
-843 LSWPLLTKPYTRA
+843 LNWPLLTKPYTRA
-856 DLVAQLTRLWQEN
+856 DLVTQLTHLWQKN
-869 QPKIDVTG
+869 HSKIDVTG

>member
-1 MPLLS
+1 MS
-6 SRRKPLFSGVRGR
+6 SPSFHRKPLFSGVRGR

-30 TLVIGIIAVFGF
+30 TLAIGIIAVFGF

-53 ESTLSEMNSG
+53 ESTLSEMSSG

-104 DSLAK
+104 DSLTK

-122 INRIHQRSDELQESV
+122 INRIHKRSDELQESV

-167 LAKEEAA
+167 LSKENAV
-174 GWPTALEQTLF
+174 GWTTALEQSLF

-199 DVLTQLSLL
+199 DVLKQLSLL
-208 RQRWQQM
+208 RQRWQQG
-215 IPQADPARQRTLREL
+215 IDQADPERRSTLREL
-230 CNALQPVDELNQ
+230 CNTLQPVDELNQ

-259 ALVNLLDQDI
+259 ALVNLLDEDI

-277 HSASTRAERTHSE
+277 NSASSRAERTHSE

-320 GVLVTAI
+320 GVLVSAI

-335 KGERTVKVPA
+335 KGERTVRVPA
-345 LNRQDE
+345 LHRQDE

-391 DGFALFDAD
+391 DGFALFDAE

-416 EPIVH
+416 EQIVH

-451 RADDSVLTLE
+451 RDDDSVLTLE
-461 LQLAGERYVELRLNR
+461 LQLDGERYVELRLNR
-476 LTNQSIA
+476 LTNKSIA
-483 SMVLDRTDRKTLE
+483 SMVLDRTDRKVLE

-573 PRALDL
+573 PRAIDL
-579 AGLVTNLR
+579 AELVTNLR

-599 LELDIQPGLRA
+599 LELDIQPDLRA

-633 DGRSGT
+633 EGRSGT
-639 IRLRLFNQRVER
+639 IRIRLFNQRVER
-651 TSGRVQEMVTVEV
+651 TSGRIQDMVTVEV
-664 IDQGCGMTPEVLQRV
+664 IDQGCGMTAEVLRRV

-716 PLRGSCVRLQL
+716 PQRGSCVRLQL
-727 PCAEAEPMALPAT
+727 PCAEAEPIALTT
-740 AAPTPVWSEN
+740 AVMPTPVWSEN
-750 EMPLVVVLEDQADV
+750 EMPLVVVLEDQTDV

-773 SMGCLTMDT
+773 SIGCLTMDT
-782 DCGKQALVWVKT
+782 DCGNQALTWVKT
-794 IPEVKLL
+794 IPDVKLL
-801 ISDIVLPGQASGIEV
+801 ISDIVLPGQASGIEI

-837 SEQVTT
+837 SEQVAK
-843 LSWPLLTKPYTRA
+843 LNWPLLTKPYTRA
-856 DLVAQLTRLWQEN
+856 DLVTQLTHLWQKN
-869 QPKIDVTG
+869 HSKIDVTG

>member
-1 MPLLS
+1 MPSLS

-30 TLVIGIIAVFGF
+30 TLAIGIIAVFGF

-48 LTDMQ
+48 LTEMQ

-96 KNSLQGLR
+96 KTSLQGLR
-104 DSLAK
+104 DSLTK

-122 INRIHQRSDELQESV
+122 INSIHTRSDELQESV

-167 LAKEEAA
+167 LAKDNEA

-215 IPQADPARQRTLREL
+215 IPQVDSARQRILLEL
-230 CNALQPVDELNQ
+230 CNTLQPVDELNQ

-277 HSASTRAERTHSE
+277 HSASSRAELTHNK

-302 LLAVVITAL
+302 LLAVIITAL
-311 AGNYIYDNL
+311 AGNYIYDNM
-320 GVLVTAI
+320 GVLVSAI
-327 ADAMTRLT
+327 ADAMTRLS

-391 DGFALFDAD
+391 DGFALFDAE
-400 GALVVC
+400 GALIVC
-406 NPQYASLLQM
+406 NPQYASLLQLDQ
-416 EPIVH
+416 IAH
-421 GCHFRELLQRLQ
+421 GSHFREVLQRLQ
-433 EHGAQ
+433 QNGAQ

-451 RADDSVLTLE
+451 RAEDNVLTLE

-476 LTNQSIA
+476 LADMSMA
-483 SMVLDRTDRKTLE
+483 SMVLDRTDRKILE

-530 ELLQTDE
+530 ELLLTDDDA
-537 LEERTRQRI
+537 LAERTRQRI
-546 ERAYKAAE
+546 ERAYKATE

-573 PRALDL
+573 PRAIDL
-579 AGLVTNLR
+579 AELVTNLR
-587 ELMEHSLPATLR
+587 ELMEHSLPASLR
-599 LELDIQPGLRA
+599 LELDIQPELRP

-633 DGRSGT
+633 EGRSGV
-639 IRLRLFNQRVER
+639 IRIRLFNQRVQR
-651 TSGRVQEMVTVEV
+651 TSGRVQDMVTVEV

-687 AAGKGSGLG
+687 VVGKGSGLG

-716 PLRGSCVRLQL
+716 PERGSCVRLQL
-727 PCAEAEPMALPAT
+727 PCAEAEPIALPSAT
-740 AAPTPVWSEN
+740 VSAPVWSDD

-782 DCGKQALVWVKT
+782 DCSEQALSWVRT
-794 IPEVKLL
+794 IPEVQLL

-816 VQQAQQLNAD
+816 VQQAQQLRRD
-826 LKLLLVSGHDF
+826 IKLLLVSGHDF
-837 SEQVTT
+837 SEQAASQ
-843 LSWPLLTKPYTRA
+843 SWPLLIKPYTRA
-856 DLVAQLTRLWQEN
+856 DLVTQLTRLWQ
-869 QPKIDVTG
+869 KKTA

>member
-1 MPLLS
+1 MS
-6 SRRKPLFSGVRGR
+6 SPSFHRKPLFSGVRSR

-30 TLVIGIIAVFGF
+30 TLAIGIIAVFGF

-104 DSLAK
+104 DSLTK

-122 INRIHQRSDELQESV
+122 INRIHKRSDELQESV

-167 LAKEEAA
+167 LAKENAV
-174 GWPTALEQTLF
+174 GWPTALEQSLF

-199 DVLTQLSLL
+199 DVLKQLALL
-208 RQRWQQM
+208 RQRWQQG
-215 IPQADPARQRTLREL
+215 IAQADPERRSTLREL
-230 CNALQPVDELNQ
+230 CNTLQPVDELNQ

-259 ALVNLLDQDI
+259 ALVNLLDEDI

-277 HSASTRAERTHSE
+277 NSASSRAERTHSE

-320 GVLVTAI
+320 GVLVSAI

-335 KGERTVKVPA
+335 KGERTVRVPG
-345 LNRQDE
+345 LHRQDE

-391 DGFALFDAD
+391 DGFALFDAE

-416 EPIVH
+416 EQIVH

-451 RADDSVLTLE
+451 RDDDSVLTLE
-461 LQLAGERYVELRLNR
+461 LQLDGERYVELRLNR
-476 LTNQSIA
+476 LTNKSIA
-483 SMVLDRTDRKTLE
+483 SMVLDRTDRKVLE

-509 HLTGGIAHD
+509 HLSGGIAHD

-573 PRALDL
+573 PRAIDL
-579 AGLVTNLR
+579 AELVTNLR

-599 LELDIQPGLRA
+599 LELDIQPDLRA

-633 DGRSGT
+633 EGRSGT
-639 IRLRLFNQRVER
+639 IRIRLFNQRVER
-651 TSGRVQEMVTVEV
+651 TSGRIQDMVTVEV
-664 IDQGCGMTPEVLQRV
+664 IDQGCGMTAEVLRRV

-716 PLRGSCVRLQL
+716 PQRGSCVRLQL
-727 PCAEAEPMALPAT
+727 PCAEAEPIALTT
-740 AAPTPVWSEN
+740 AAMPTPVWSEN
-750 EMPLVVVLEDQADV
+750 EMPLVVVLEDQTDV

-773 SMGCLTMDT
+773 SIGCLTMDT
-782 DCGKQALVWVKT
+782 DCGNQALAWVKT
-794 IPEVKLL
+794 IPDVKLL
-801 ISDIVLPGQASGIEV
+801 ISDIVLPGQASGIEI

-837 SEQVTT
+837 SEQVAK
-843 LSWPLLTKPYTRA
+843 LNWPLLTKPYTRA
-856 DLVAQLTRLWQEN
+856 DLVTQLTHLWQKN
-869 QPKIDVTG
+869 HSKIDVTG

>member
-1 MPLLS
+1 MS
-6 SRRKPLFSGVRGR
+6 SPSFHRKPLFSGVRSR

-30 TLVIGIIAVFGF
+30 TLAIGIIAVFGF

-53 ESTLSEMNSG
+53 ESTLSEMSSG

-104 DSLAK
+104 DSLTK

-122 INRIHQRSDELQESV
+122 INRIHKRSDELQESV

-167 LAKEEAA
+167 LAKENAV
-174 GWPTALEQTLF
+174 GWPTALEQSLF
-185 ANMLEMTLTIPASP
+185 ANMLDMTLTIPASP
-199 DVLTQLSLL
+199 DVLKQLSLL
-208 RQRWQQM
+208 RQRWQQG
-215 IPQADPARQRTLREL
+215 IAQADPERRSTLREL
-230 CNALQPVDELNQ
+230 CNTLQPVDALNQ

-259 ALVNLLDQDI
+259 ALVNLLDEDI

-277 HSASTRAERTHSE
+277 NSASSRAERTHSE

-320 GVLVTAI
+320 GVLVSAI

-335 KGERTVKVPA
+335 KGERTVRVPG
-345 LNRQDE
+345 LHRQDE

-391 DGFALFDAD
+391 DGFALFDAE

-416 EPIVH
+416 EQIVH

-451 RADDSVLTLE
+451 RDDDSVLTLE
-461 LQLAGERYVELRLNR
+461 LQLDGERYVELRLNR
-476 LTNQSIA
+476 LTNKSIA
-483 SMVLDRTDRKTLE
+483 SMVLDRTDRKVLE

-573 PRALDL
+573 PRAIDL
-579 AGLVTNLR
+579 AELVTNLR

-599 LELDIQPGLRA
+599 LELDIQPNLRA

-633 DGRSGT
+633 EGRSGT
-639 IRLRLFNQRVER
+639 IRIRLFNQRVER
-651 TSGRVQEMVTVEV
+651 TSGRIQDMVTVEV
-664 IDQGCGMTPEVLQRV
+664 IDQGCGMTAEVLRRV

-716 PLRGSCVRLQL
+716 PQRGSCVRLQL
-727 PCAEAEPMALPAT
+727 PCAEAEPIALTT
-740 AAPTPVWSEN
+740 AAMPTPVWSEN
-750 EMPLVVVLEDQADV
+750 EMPLVVVLEDQTDV

-773 SMGCLTMDT
+773 SIGCLTMDT
-782 DCGKQALVWVKT
+782 DCGNQALAWVKT
-794 IPEVKLL
+794 IPDVKLL
-801 ISDIVLPGQASGIEV
+801 ISDIVLPGQASGIEI

-837 SEQVTT
+837 SEQAAK
-843 LSWPLLTKPYTRA
+843 LNWPLLTKPYTRA
-856 DLVAQLTRLWQEN
+856 DLVTQLTHLWQKN
-869 QPKIDVTG
+869 HSKIDVTG

>member
-6 SRRKPLFSGVRGR
+6 SHRKPLFSGVRGR
-19 LLSFNLLVVSL
+19 LLSFNLLVVLL
-30 TLVIGIIAVFGF
+30 TLIIGIIAVFGF

-96 KNSLQGLR
+96 KTAMQALRNSL
-104 DSLAK
+104 SK
-109 MAAAPLAQQQPQL
+109 MAAAPLARQQPQL
-122 INRIHQRSDELQESV
+122 IDRIHQRSNELQDSV
-137 RRLLDLTRTRHLE
+137 RKLLELTRQRHLE
-150 RHDLL
+150 RHTLL
-155 GVIYQAQSQLEL
+155 GVIYQAQSQLDL
-167 LAKEEAA
+167 LAKAGGS
-174 GWPTALEQTLF
+174 GWPTTLEQGVF
-185 ANMLEMTLTIPASP
+185 RNMLDMTLTIPASP
-199 DVLTQLSLL
+199 DVLSQLVLIS
-208 RQRWQQM
+208 QQWQQS
-215 IPQADPARQRTLREL
+215 IPHAVPGRQKILQTLCDTL
-230 CNALQPVDELNQ
+230 LPVAQLNQ
-242 KLQNS
+242 QLQNS

-277 HSASTRAERTHSE
+277 DSASSRAERTHRE
-290 LQTSTFTIEIFG
+290 LQTSTFTIQIFA
-302 LLAVVITAL
+302 LLAVVITAV

-320 GVLVTAI
+320 GVLVSAI

-365 AASLARVTKLFKE
+365 AASLARVTRLFKE

-391 DGFALFDAD
+391 DGFALFDTE
-400 GALVVC
+400 GVLVVC
-406 NPQYASLLQM
+406 NPQYVSLLQLDQIM
-416 EPIVH
+416 P
-421 GCHFRELLQRLQ
+421 GSHFREVLQRLQ
-433 EHGAQ
+433 QNGAQ

-451 RADDSVLTLE
+451 RDEDNMLTLE
-461 LQLAGERYVELRLNR
+461 LQLGGERYVELRLNR
-476 LTNQSIA
+476 LANMSVA
-483 SMVLDRTDRKTLE
+483 SMVLDRTDRKILE

-573 PRALDL
+573 PRAIDL
-579 AGLVTNLR
+579 AELVTNLR
-587 ELMEHSLPATLR
+587 ELMEHSLPASLR
-599 LELDIQPGLRA
+599 LELDIQPDLRP

-633 DGRSGT
+633 EGRHGA
-639 IRLRLFNQRVER
+639 IRIRLFNQHVQR
-651 TSGRVQEMVTVEV
+651 TSGREQDMVTVEV

-687 AAGKGSGLG
+687 VAGKGSGLG

-701 GFVRQSGGRVQIDSE
+701 GFIRQSGGRVQIDTE
-716 PLRGSCVRLQL
+716 PERGTCVRLQL
-727 PCAEAEPMALPAT
+727 PCAEAEPVVSPASSES
-740 AAPTPVWSEN
+740 APAWAGDD
-750 EMPLVVVLEDQADV
+750 MPLVVVLEDQTDV

-782 DCGKQALVWVKT
+782 DCGEQALSWIRT
-794 IPEVKLL
+794 IPEIQLL
-801 ISDIVLPGQASGIEV
+801 ISDIVLPGQANGIEV
-816 VQQAQQLNAD
+816 AEQAQQLRAS

-837 SEQVTT
+837 SEQAVSQ
-843 LSWPLLTKPYTRA
+843 SWPLLTKPYTRS
-856 DLVAQLTRLWQEN
+856 DLVAQLTRLWQ
-869 QPKIDVTG
+869 KKMA

>member
-1 MPLLS
+1 M
-6 SRRKPLFSGVRGR
+6 
-19 LLSFNLLVVSL
+19 SFNLLVVLL
-30 TLVIGIIAVFGF
+30 TLVIGVIAVFGF

-96 KNSLQGLR
+96 KTAMAALRNSL
-104 DSLAK
+104 SK
-109 MAAAPLAQQQPQL
+109 MAAAPLARQQPQL
-122 INRIHQRSDELQESV
+122 IDRIHQRSNELQDSV
-137 RRLLDLTRTRHLE
+137 RKLLDLTRQRHLE
-150 RHDLL
+150 RHSLL
-155 GVIYQAQSQLEL
+155 GVIYQAQSQLDL
-167 LAKEEAA
+167 LAQDDSL
-174 GWPTALEQTLF
+174 GWPGAPEQDVF
-185 ANMLEMTLTIPASP
+185 RNMLAMTLTIPASP
-199 DVLTQLSLL
+199 DVLSQLVHISL
-208 RQRWQQM
+208 QWQQA
-215 IPQADPARQRTLREL
+215 IPQAAPSRQKILQTLCDTL
-230 CNALQPVDELNQ
+230 LPVAQLNQ
-242 KLQNS
+242 QLQNS

-277 HSASTRAERTHSE
+277 DSAGSRAERTHRE
-290 LQTSTFTIEIFG
+290 LQTSTFTIQIFA

-311 AGNYIYDNL
+311 AGNYIYDNM
-320 GVLVTAI
+320 GVLVSAI

-335 KGERTVKVPA
+335 KGERTVQVPA

-365 AASLARVTKLFKE
+365 AASLARVTRLFKE

-391 DGFALFDAD
+391 DGFALFDAS
-400 GALVVC
+400 GALVVS
-406 NPQYASLLQM
+406 NPQYASLLQLDQIM
-416 EPIVH
+416 P
-421 GCHFRELLQRLQ
+421 GSHFREVLQRLQ
-433 EHGAQ
+433 QSGAQ

-451 RADDSVLTLE
+451 RAEDNVLTLE
-461 LQLAGERYVELRLNR
+461 LQLGGERYVELRLNR
-476 LTNQSIA
+476 LANMSVA

-518 FNNLLAVILGNL
+518 FNNLLAVVLGNL

-537 LEERTRQRI
+537 LEDRTRQRI

-573 PRALDL
+573 PRAIDL
-579 AGLVTNLR
+579 AELVTSLR

-599 LELDIQPGLRA
+599 LELDIQPGLRP

-633 DGRSGT
+633 EGRSGA
-639 IRLRLFNQRVER
+639 IRLRLFNQHVQR
-651 TSGRVQEMVTVEV
+651 TSGREQDMVTIEV

-701 GFVRQSGGRVQIDSE
+701 GFVRQSGGRVQIDTE
-716 PLRGSCVRLQL
+716 PQHGTCVRLQL
-727 PCAEAEPMALPAT
+727 PCAEAEPVALPAT
-740 AAPTPVWSEN
+740 SESAPVWADDD
-750 EMPLVVVLEDQADV
+750 MPLVVVLEDQADV

-782 DCGKQALVWVKT
+782 DCGEQALSWVRS
-794 IPEVKLL
+794 IPEVQLL
-801 ISDIVLPGQASGIEV
+801 ISDIVLPGQASGIAVAE
-816 VQQAQQLNAD
+816 QAQQLRPS

-837 SEQVTT
+837 SEQAVSH
-843 LSWPLLTKPYTRA
+843 SWPLLTKPYTRG
-856 DLVAQLTRLWQEN
+856 DLINQLTRLWQ
-869 QPKIDVTG
+869 KKTT

>member
-1 MPLLS
+1 MPS
-6 SRRKPLFSGVRGR
+6 PSFHRKPLFSGVRGR

-30 TLVIGIIAVFGF
+30 TLAIGIIAVFGF

-53 ESTLSEMNSG
+53 ESTLSEMSSG

-104 DSLAK
+104 DSLTK

-167 LAKEEAA
+167 LAKEDAA
-174 GWPTALEQTLF
+174 GWPTALEQGLF

-199 DVLTQLSLL
+199 DVLKQLSLL
-208 RQRWQQM
+208 RQHWQQG
-215 IPQADPARQRTLREL
+215 IAQADPERRSTLREL
-230 CNALQPVDELNQ
+230 CNTLQPVDELNQ

-259 ALVNLLDQDI
+259 ALVNLLDEDI

-277 HSASTRAERTHSE
+277 HSASSRAERTHSE

-320 GVLVTAI
+320 GVLVSAI

-335 KGERTVKVPA
+335 KGERTVRVPA
-345 LNRQDE
+345 LHRQDE

-391 DGFALFDAD
+391 DGFALFDAE

-416 EPIVH
+416 EQIVH

-451 RADDSVLTLE
+451 RDDDSVLTLE
-461 LQLAGERYVELRLNR
+461 LQLDGERYVELRLNR
-476 LTNQSIA
+476 LTNKSIA
-483 SMVLDRTDRKTLE
+483 SMVLDRTDRKVLE

-573 PRALDL
+573 PRAIDL
-579 AGLVTNLR
+579 AELVTNLR

-599 LELDIQPGLRA
+599 LELDIQPNLRA

-633 DGRSGT
+633 EGRSGT
-639 IRLRLFNQRVER
+639 IRIRLFNQRVER
-651 TSGRVQEMVTVEV
+651 TSGRIQDMVTVEV
-664 IDQGCGMTPEVLQRV
+664 IDQGCGMTAEVLRRV

-716 PLRGSCVRLQL
+716 PQRGSCVRLQL
-727 PCAEAEPMALPAT
+727 PCAEAEPIALPSTSIPA
-740 AAPTPVWSEN
+740 PVWAAN
-750 EMPLVVVLEDQADV
+750 EMPLVVVLEDQTDV

-773 SMGCLTMDT
+773 SIGCLTMDT
-782 DCGKQALVWVKT
+782 DCGNQALTWVKT
-794 IPEVKLL
+794 IPDVKLL
-801 ISDIVLPGQASGIEV
+801 ISDIVLPGQASGIEI

-837 SEQVTT
+837 SEQVAK
-843 LSWPLLTKPYTRA
+843 LNWPLLTKPYTRA
-856 DLVAQLTRLWQEN
+856 DLVTQLTHLWQKN
-869 QPKIDVTG
+869 HSKIDVTG

>member
-1 MPLLS
+1 MPS
-6 SRRKPLFSGVRGR
+6 SYSHRKPLFSGVRGR
-19 LLSFNLLVVSL
+19 LLSFNLLVVLL
-30 TLVIGIIAVFGF
+30 TLVIGVIAVFGF

-96 KNSLQGLR
+96 KTAMAALRNSL
-104 DSLAK
+104 SK
-109 MAAAPLAQQQPQL
+109 MAAAPLARQQPQL
-122 INRIHQRSDELQESV
+122 IDRIHQRSNELQDSV
-137 RRLLDLTRTRHLE
+137 RKLLDLTRQRHLE
-150 RHDLL
+150 RHSLL
-155 GVIYQAQSQLEL
+155 GVIYQAQSQLDL
-167 LAKEEAA
+167 LAQDDSL
-174 GWPTALEQTLF
+174 GWPGAPEQDVF
-185 ANMLEMTLTIPASP
+185 RNMLAMTLTIPASP
-199 DVLTQLSLL
+199 DVLSQLVHISL
-208 RQRWQQM
+208 QWQQA
-215 IPQADPARQRTLREL
+215 IPQAVPARQKILQALCDTLL
-230 CNALQPVDELNQ
+230 PVAQLNQ
-242 KLQNS
+242 QLQNS

-277 HSASTRAERTHSE
+277 DSAGSRAERTHRE
-290 LQTSTFTIEIFG
+290 LQTSTFTIQIFA

-311 AGNYIYDNL
+311 AGNYIYDNM
-320 GVLVTAI
+320 GVLVSAI

-335 KGERTVKVPA
+335 KGERTVQVPA

-365 AASLARVTKLFKE
+365 AASLARVTRLFKE

-391 DGFALFDAD
+391 DGFALFDAS
-400 GALVVC
+400 GALVVS
-406 NPQYASLLQM
+406 NPQYASLLQLDQIM
-416 EPIVH
+416 P
-421 GCHFRELLQRLQ
+421 GSHFREVLQRLQ
-433 EHGAQ
+433 QSGAQ

-451 RADDSVLTLE
+451 RAEDNVLTLE
-461 LQLAGERYVELRLNR
+461 LQLGGERYVELRLNR
-476 LTNQSIA
+476 LANMSVA

-518 FNNLLAVILGNL
+518 FNNLLAVVLGNL

-537 LEERTRQRI
+537 LEDRTRQRI

-573 PRALDL
+573 PRAIDL
-579 AGLVTNLR
+579 AELVTSLR

-599 LELDIQPGLRA
+599 LELDIQPGLRP

-633 DGRSGT
+633 EGRSGA
-639 IRLRLFNQRVER
+639 IRLRLFNQHVQR
-651 TSGRVQEMVTVEV
+651 TSGREQDMVTIEV

-701 GFVRQSGGRVQIDSE
+701 GFVRQSGGRVQIDTE
-716 PLRGSCVRLQL
+716 PQHGTCVRLQL
-727 PCAEAEPMALPAT
+727 PCAEAEPVALPAT
-740 AAPTPVWSEN
+740 SESAPVWADDD
-750 EMPLVVVLEDQADV
+750 MPLVVVLEDQADV

-782 DCGKQALVWVKT
+782 DCGEQALSWVRS
-794 IPEVKLL
+794 IPEVQLL
-801 ISDIVLPGQASGIEV
+801 ISDIVLPGQASGIAVAE
-816 VQQAQQLNAD
+816 QAQQLRPS

-837 SEQVTT
+837 SEQAVSH
-843 LSWPLLTKPYTRA
+843 SWPLLTKPYTRG
-856 DLVAQLTRLWQEN
+856 DLINQLTRLWQ
-869 QPKIDVTG
+869 KKTT

>member
-1 MPLLS
+1 MLS
-6 SRRKPLFSGVRGR
+6 PVSHHKPLFSGVRGR
-19 LLSFNLLVVSL
+19 LLSFYLLVVLL
-30 TLVIGIIAVFGF
+30 TLLIGVIAVFGF
-42 NNAGRL
+42 NNAGHL
-48 LTDMQ
+48 LTEMQ
-53 ESTLSEMNSG
+53 ESTLTEMNSG
-63 MEVGVKTAKVATVA
+63 MEVGVNTAKVATVA

-96 KNSLQGLR
+96 KNAMQALR
-104 DSLAK
+104 DSLSR
-109 MAAAPLAQQQPQL
+109 MAAAPLAQQQPAL
-122 INRIHQRSDELQESV
+122 IDSIHQRSNELQDSV
-137 RRLLDLTRTRHLE
+137 RRLLDLTRQRHLE
-150 RHDLL
+150 RHELL
-155 GVIYQAQSQLEL
+155 SVIYQAQSQLDL
-167 LAKEEAA
+167 LAKEPGT
-174 GWPTALEQTLF
+174 GWPSELEQGLLR
-185 ANMLEMTLTIPASP
+185 NMLEMTLTIPASP
-199 DVLTQLSLL
+199 DVLKQLVLVRQQWLDKLTQASIG
-208 RQRWQQM
+208 RQHTL
-215 IPQADPARQRTLREL
+215 QALID
-230 CNALQPVDELNQ
+230 ALAPVDLLNE

-277 HSASTRAERTHSE
+277 HSASSRAERTHKE
-290 LQTSTFTIEIFG
+290 LLTSTGTIQVFA
-302 LLAVVITAL
+302 LLAVLITVL
-311 AGNYIYDNL
+311 AGNYIYANL
-320 GVLVTAI
+320 GVLVSAI

-365 AASLARVTKLFKE
+365 AASLERVTKLFKE

-391 DGFALFDAD
+391 DGFALFDAQ
-400 GALVVC
+400 GALMVC
-406 NPQYASLLQM
+406 NPQYASLLQLDL
-416 EPIVH
+416 IGH
-421 GCHFRELLQRLQ
+421 GTHFREVLQRLQ
-433 EHGAQ
+433 QHGAQ

-451 RADDSVLTLE
+451 REDDNVLTLE
-461 LQLAGERYVELRLNR
+461 LQLSGERYVELRLNR
-476 LTNQSIA
+476 LANQSMA

-530 ELLQTDE
+530 ELLQSDE
-537 LEERTRQRI
+537 LEDRTRQRI

-573 PRALDL
+573 PRAIDL
-579 AGLVTNLR
+579 GELVTNLQ
-587 ELMEHSLPATLR
+587 ELMTHSLPATLR
-599 LELDIQPGLRA
+599 LELDIVPDLRP

-633 DGRSGT
+633 EGRNGV
-639 IRLRLFNQRVER
+639 IRLRLFNQRVLR
-651 TSGRVQEMVTVEV
+651 TSGREQDMVTIEV
-664 IDQGCGMTPEVLQRV
+664 IDQGCGMTAEVLQRV

-701 GFVRQSGGRVQIDSE
+701 GFVRQSGGRVQIDTE
-716 PLRGSCVRLQL
+716 PQRGTCVRLQL
-727 PCAEAEPMALPAT
+727 PCAEAETQPYPGSAEMT
-740 AAPTPVWSEN
+740 QVWSGTDL
-750 EMPLVVVLEDQADV
+750 PLVVVLEDQGDV

-773 SMGCLTMDT
+773 SLGCLTMDT
-782 DCGKQALVWVKT
+782 DQSEQALAWVRD
-794 IPEVKLL
+794 IEDVRLL

-816 VQQAQQLNAD
+816 VQRAGQLRPH

-837 SEQVTT
+837 SEQAAQ

-856 DLVAQLTRLWQEN
+856 DLAKKCADLLGYT
-869 QPKIDVTG
+869 PI